1 MMSAQDQDK
10 YIESMIQ
17 SYPKKKEIEEQVS
30 RVKSET
36 KKEQIENIEEISFN
50 NKIIPLK
57 TEKLKQVFKKV
68 ESEQHAISEFWTSSS
83 FESSQ

>member
-1 MMSAQDQDK
+1 MSAQEQDK
-10 YIESMIQ
+10 NIDSMVQ
-17 SYPKKKEIEEQVS
+17 AYPKKKDIEEQVT

-57 TEKLKQVFKKV
+57 TDKLKQVFKRV
-68 ESEQHAISEFWTSSS
+68 EGEQHAIQEFWTSSS
-83 FESSQ
+83 FDASQ